1 MQSLTIWMTVYK
13 VIGIGITL
21 TITVVIIRQTRPDL
35 SSVLLIAGGA
45 LLSLYIID
53 MLEDVFGV
61 FSKILETTNLDSA
74 LFFTLLKIV
83 GIGYLTEFSASVC
96 NDSGNSS
103 IAQKI
108 QLAGKLTILILSIP
122 IISKL
127 LDLLVGL
134 IK

>member
-1 MQSLTIWMTVYK
+1 MIEIYK

>member
-1 MQSLTIWMTVYK
+1 MIEIYK

-108 QLAGKLTILILSIP
+108 QLAGKLTIFILSIP